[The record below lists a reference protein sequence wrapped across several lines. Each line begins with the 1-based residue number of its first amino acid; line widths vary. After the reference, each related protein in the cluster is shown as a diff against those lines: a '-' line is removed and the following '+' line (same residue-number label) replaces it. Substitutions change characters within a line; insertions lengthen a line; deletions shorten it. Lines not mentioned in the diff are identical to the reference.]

1 MEEPE
6 GLRRGY
12 FLVPSSVQSMEAV
25 ARKPWKRRMK

>member
-12 FLVPSSVQSMEAV
+12 FPVLSSVQSMEVV
-25 ARKPWKRRMK
+25 AGKPWKSRME

>member
-12 FLVPSSVQSMEAV
+12 FPVHSSVWIMEAV
-25 ARKPWKRRMK
+25 TGNPWKRRMK